1 MSNPVEEATPEE
13 RIWHV
18 VSRIPEGKV
27 ATYGQVAELA
37 GLQRRARKV
46 GRAMSLLPQG
56 SRLPWHRVINAAGR
70 VSPRGGGEH
79 RQRELL
85 ESEGVVFIKGR
96 VDLARYRWSP

>member
-1 MSNPVEEATPEE
+1 MSNPVNEASPEE

-18 VSRIPEGKV
+18 VSQIPEGRV

-37 GLQRRARKV
+37 GLPRAARKV
-46 GRAMSLLPQG
+46 GRTMSRLPHG

-79 RQRELL
+79 RQRESL
-85 ESEGVVFIKGR
+85 EAEGVVFIKGR
-96 VDLARYRWSP
+96 VDLSRYGWSP

>member
-1 MSNPVEEATPEE
+1 MSNPVNEASPEE

-18 VSRIPEGKV
+18 VSQIPEGRV

-37 GLQRRARKV
+37 GLPRSARKV
-46 GRAMSLLPQG
+46 GRTMSRLPHG

-79 RQRELL
+79 RQREIL
-85 ESEGVVFIKGR
+85 EAEGVVFIKGR
-96 VDLARYRWSP
+96 VDLSRYGWSP

>member
-96 VDLARYRWSP
+96 VDLARYLWCP

>member
-1 MSNPVEEATPEE
+1 MSNTVDEAAPEE

-18 VSRIPEGKV
+18 VSLIPQGKV

-37 GLQRRARKV
+37 GLPNAARKV
-46 GRAMSLLPQG
+46 GRTISVLPHG
-56 SRLPWHRVINAAGR
+56 SRIPWQRVVNAGGR

-85 ESEGVVFIKGR
+85 EAEGVVFVRGR
-96 VDLARYRWSP
+96 IDLSHYRWSP

>member
-1 MSNPVEEATPEE
+1 MSNAPDEATVEE

-18 VSRIPEGKV
+18 VSQIPRGKV

-37 GLQRRARKV
+37 GLLRAARKV
-46 GRAMSLLPQG
+46 GRTMSLLPRD
-56 SRLPWHRVINAAGR
+56 SRLPWHRVVNAAGR

-85 ESEGVVFIKGR
+85 EAEGVVFLKGR
-96 VDLARYRWSP
+96 IDLAHYRWIP